1 MQVVARHELLS
12 HRTDASEP
20 TLLLEGSWP
29 AKPSPAQSWSL
40 DEAIDARH
48 GWIDRAAAEYA
59 EAIGR
64 SSATGRDEAN
74 IAYLNAL
81 ALRYYLVKL
90 LRVVA
95 FFDQIHRP
103 PPGTTIELHLQLSR
117 DAVYVELLKE
127 VAHKHFLQLRTEW
140 HAGGRE
146 PSPSRAR
153 GLSWRRWAA
162 HAGRSALCTPARNG
176 SPRQR
181 VVLCG
186 NPHLLDGVC
195 KEFLERGCRVWW
207 LHEQFA
213 VHNWRRWRRHGVGQL
228 TCEDGDVRSRHFTDG
243 AIATDLVCRG
253 VDLAPAVDRWLAR
266 MSADLGGRQL
276 STVQRVDGH
285 FRAIRPTHLVL
296 DEDATPLKRAVVMI
310 ARHWGTRS
318 TVVQHGAPCGPF
330 GFAPLTAD
338 EICVWGETTRRAL
351 VDWGVPRRHIRVT
364 GWPDVERR
372 WPRWARQAKR
382 GRTRKTPTILLLATV
397 PPRDS
402 RPDTVEFH
410 LTRETH
416 EALLDMAC
424 AAVAKIAGA
433 RIIVKLHP
441 RTRDA
446 RALVEVLNKHLNLRH
461 RLVRSTDLDSIIA
474 RCDCVLSCAST
485 AGIEAALA
493 GAPVVQLLP
502 GGSGDVLPAEH
513 WGLVG
518 SARDARQLDLLLAAA
533 LALGW
538 SAAPRWDPD
547 VLGDG
552 RQPAVAQIA
561 DAVLGPSHFLG
572 SSGEEGECRPDAGM
586 QRRGDTLTR

>member
-1 MQVVARHELLS
+1 MRIFARHELLGPWA
-12 HRTDASEP
+12 DAGEP
-20 TLLLEGSWP
+20 AVLLEGPWP
-29 AKPSPAQSWSL
+29 GGPFPARYWSL
-40 DEAIDARH
+40 DEAIDSRH
-48 GWIDRAAAEYA
+48 RWIDRAAAEFA

-64 SSATGRDEAN
+64 SSAAGRDEAN

-95 FFDQIHRP
+95 FFDGVHRP
-103 PPGTTIELHLQLSR
+103 PPGATIELHLQTGR
-117 DAVYVELLKE
+117 DDVYAELLKQ
-127 VAHKHFLQLRTEW
+127 VAHAHSLHLRTEW
-140 HAGGRE
+140 HAAGSA
-146 PSPSRAR
+146 PLPAQPR
-153 GLSWRRWAA
+153 GAPWRRWAA
-162 HAGRSALCTPARNG
+162 RAARSASCAPARKG
-176 SPRQR
+176 SARQR

-195 KEFLERGCRVWW
+195 NELLERGCRVWW

-213 VHNWRRWRRHGVGQL
+213 VRNWRRWRRHGVGQL
-228 TCEDGDVRSRHFTDG
+228 TCEAGDVCPWHFTDG
-243 AIATDLVCRG
+243 PLATDLVCRG

-266 MSADLGGRQL
+266 AAADLWGRQL
-276 STVQRVDGH
+276 STVQRIDGH
-285 FRAIRPTHLVL
+285 FRALRPTRLVL
-296 DEDATPLKRAVVMI
+296 DEDATPLKRAAVMI

-330 GFAPLTAD
+330 GFAPLAAD
-338 EICVWGETTRRAL
+338 EICVWGEMTRRAL
-351 VDWGVPRRHIRVT
+351 VDWGVPRRRIRVT

-372 WPRWARQAKR
+372 WPRWARQASR
-382 GRTRKTPTILLLATV
+382 RRARKSPTILLLATV

-416 EALLDMAC
+416 EALVDMAC

-441 RTRDA
+441 RTHDA
-446 RALVEVLNKHLNLRH
+446 RTLVDVLKKHPTLRH
-461 RLVRSTDLDSIIA
+461 RLVRSTHLDSIIA
-474 RCDCVLSCAST
+474 RCDCVLSCTST

-493 GAPVVQLLP
+493 GAPVVQILP
-502 GGSGDVLPAEH
+502 AGSGDVLPAEN

-518 SARDARQLDLLLAAA
+518 SARDARRLDVLLGAA

-538 SAAPRWDPD
+538 SAAPRWNSD

-552 RQPAVAQIA
+552 RRPAVEQIV
-561 DAVLGPSHFLG
+561 DAVLASAHSLAPPAN
-572 SSGEEGECRPDAGM
+572 GEEDAETWSVEESLCG
-586 QRRGDTLTR
+586 